1 MAEPVTDLTAPGAI
15 DLLSAEFSWV
25 RSDLSNLR
33 TLLSW
38 ARTSVSMVGFGFTIY
53 NFYDGVF
60 QDAGGGPRIHEAA
73 RNLGL
78 ALVISGTIAMLIAVL
93 NYWTINRYLEQS
105 PAALAVPRGLRLRW
119 MYVYALSAVL
129 MGIGIVTFLFM
140 LRVI

>member
-1 MAEPVTDLTAPGAI
+1 MAEPVSDLSQPGAM
-15 DLLSAEFSWV
+15 DTLSAEFSWV

-38 ARTSVSMVGFGFTIY
+38 ARTAVSMIGFGFTIY

-60 QDAGGGPRIHEAA
+60 QDTGGGPRSHEAA

-78 ALVISGTIAMLIAVL
+78 ALVIAGTAAMLIGVW
-93 NYWTINRYLEQS
+93 NFWSINEYLKQS
-105 PAALAVPRGLRLRW
+105 PVALKVSRSLHLRW
-119 MYVYALSAVL
+119 LYAYALSAVL
-129 MGIGIVTFLFM
+129 IVIGLVTFLFM